1 MAIVAYGET
10 RKNNLKILEDNI
22 KITKIGDFLILMISD
37 GNGASEGMINTGT
50 LANNIMLDYL
60 SKIITPTTSIIN
72 IANQLSLGM
81 YCVSKAF
88 LAINSIDERYHNVY
102 ASQSL
107 LIISET
113 SLEMCF
119 ASIGNT
125 EIQLWRN
132 QKFSRLNRVFS
143 KSFEELEQGLTKE
156 TEVYAH
162 PGRGIVTSAYGV
174 FDTLN
179 VDIQTGNLNPN
190 DIVFLTTDGIFTTL
204 TPDDILAIAAES
216 GEIEKTVTSV
226 LDKTSEN
233 GGIDNASLICCFISE
248 NN

>member
-1 MAIVAYGET
+1 MAIVAYGESK
-10 RKNNLKILEDNI
+10 KNNLKILEDDI
-22 KITKIGDFLILMISD
+22 KINKIGDYLVLMISD
-37 GNGASEGMINTGT
+37 GNGASEGMINTGA
-50 LANNIMLDYL
+50 LANNIMYDFLT
-60 SKIITPTTSIIN
+60 KIIKPTTSIID

-107 LIISET
+107 IIISET

-143 KSFEELEQGLTKE
+143 KSFEELEQGLTQE
-156 TEVYAH
+156 SEIYAH

-174 FDTLN
+174 FENLN
-179 VDIQTGNLNPN
+179 VDIQTGMLSMN
-190 DIVFLTTDGIFTTL
+190 DILFLTSDGIFASL
-204 TPDDILAIAAES
+204 TPDDILSISAETGNIEES
-216 GEIEKTVTSV
+216 VKKILEKTH
-226 LDKTSEN
+226 EN
-233 GGIDNASLICCFISE
+233 GGVDNASLICCFITE
-248 NN
+248 

>member
-1 MAIVAYGET
+1 MAIVAYGES
-10 RKNNLKILEDNI
+10 KQNNLKLLEDNI
-22 KITKIGDFLILMISD
+22 KISKIGDYLILMISD
-37 GNGASEGMINTGT
+37 GNGASEGMINTGA
-50 LANNIMLDYL
+50 LANNIMYDFLT
-60 SKIITPTTSIIN
+60 KIIQPTTSIID

-88 LAINSIDERYHNVY
+88 LAVNSIDERYHNIY

-107 LIISET
+107 IIISET

-143 KSFEELEQGLTKE
+143 KSFEKLEQGLTQE
-156 TEVYAH
+156 SEVYAH

-174 FDTLN
+174 FENLN
-179 VDIQTGNLNPN
+179 VDIQTGVLSVN
-190 DIVFLTTDGIFTTL
+190 DIIFMTTDGIFASL
-204 TPDDILAIAAES
+204 TPDDILSISAETGNMEAAVKK
-216 GEIEKTVTSV
+216 I
-226 LDKTSEN
+226 LDKTYEN
-233 GGIDNASLICCFISE
+233 GGVDNASIICCFISE
-248 NN
+248 